1 MIRKLVATAVVML
14 AVASGVAA
22 AAPSYPATIALPR
35 GFQPEGIAI
44 RANTFYVGSIP
55 TGSIYRGNL
64 RTGTGSVFIQRSG
77 RAAIGVEADNR
88 SRLFVAG
95 GPTGKAFVYN
105 ARTGADIASYD
116 LAPGFINDVVVTR
129 TGAYFTNSN
138 LAELYRVPIG
148 NDGRLGSTVQ
158 TIALKPPY
166 AQGAGFNVNG
176 IDATPN
182 GRWLVIVQSNT
193 GKLFR
198 VNPSTGATVEIAL
211 GGEDVMNGDG
221 ILLDGKTLYVVQNH
235 AEQDRG
241 DSPERGTHGRC
252 GSRRTSKTRASP
264 CRRRSTTSVAGS
276 TPSMRAS
283 ARRLRRPTTRSCRS
297 ASPTAAEHSTG
308 GRRAAPARQIIRRS
322 AAQRVSSWRLESC
335 SLRSTLETWLSTV
348 LTERCRLAAISL

>member
-22 AAPSYPATIALPR
+22 AAPSYPSTIALPR
-35 GFQPEGIAI
+35 AFQPEGIAI
-44 RANTFYVGSIP
+44 RGNTFYVGSIP
-55 TGSIYRGNL
+55 TGSVYRGNL
-64 RTGTGSVFIQRSG
+64 RTGTGSVFIQRTG

-116 LAPGFINDVVVTR
+116 LAPGFINDVVATR

-138 LAELYRVPIG
+138 RAELYRIPIG
-148 NDGRLGSTVQ
+148 NGGRLGSTVQ

-166 AQGAGFNVNG
+166 VQGAGFNVNG

-182 GRWLVIVQSNT
+182 GRWLVIVQSST

-211 GGEDVMNGDG
+211 GGESVPNGDG
-221 ILLDGKTLYVVQNH
+221 ILLDGKTLYVVQNQLNRI
-235 AEQDRG
+235 AVIRVNATLT
-241 DSPERGTHGRC
+241 SGRVV
-252 GSRRTSKTRASP
+252 TRITDARFAVP
-264 CRRRSTTSVAGS
+264 TTIDDLG
-276 TPSMRAS
+276 
-283 ARRLRRPTTRSCRS
+283 RRLYAVNARFGSPPATTDYQVVQVRKPNGS
-297 ASPTAAEHSTG
+297 
-308 GRRAAPARQIIRRS
+308 
-322 AAQRVSSWRLESC
+322 
-335 SLRSTLETWLSTV
+335 
-348 LTERCRLAAISL
+348 